1 MSVMILVIAA
11 LACSVASADANVTV
25 FPVPDAD
32 GDAPYVV
39 TVGGVSVPVE
49 KCGAVLPVYYARVV
63 VSGTQ
68 RASVAAP
75 ETPDARF
82 DLLPE
87 RLRADVCAT
96 PGRIAFDVRE
106 RGPYAMTVWKDTEE
120 LPSFI
125 LVVED
130 ASDVREAPVHD
141 NLHRLEPGP
150 DGLDTAR
157 IQAALDACADAA
169 GGGAVI
175 FEPGVYTT
183 GSVTV
188 GPNTTMYFAPG
199 VLVRA
204 APDRDKITDRGIFHF
219 TRADNSRLYG
229 HGVIDGHGHVLR
241 LEQELSAQIIRAS
254 TSTNLVIEDVTLRN
268 APGWTFL
275 IRGCR
280 GVRVDNVKLFSD
292 WAVANND
299 GINPE
304 SSEDVLITRYFGH
317 GSDDTIA
324 VKTLPGEGY
333 WVNDGAAR
341 NITVRDSVVMCRK
354 TALKAG
360 TETNR
365 DIENIL
371 FENID
376 VIHSSRGLGIWMR
389 DGATIRNVV
398 FRDIRM
404 HLREIEGEH
413 MSGEPFRVVI
423 QKRHGLGTIED
434 ITYENIRTTAPFRAL
449 IQGRADRSVGRLVFR
464 DIAIDVTDRVLKR
477 DPAPVFEIR
486 HAEDIQFEDV
496 VVRWATDDRTP
507 WSGLF
512 DIEDSGVIATEGVT
526 VE

>member
-1 MSVMILVIAA
+1 MIMVLLLVMLAVGVGAA
-11 LACSVASADANVTV
+11 ADVTP
-25 FPVPDAD
+25 FPVPDAAP
-32 GDAPYVV
+32 DAPYTVV
-39 TVGGVSVPVE
+39 VGDVAVPVE
-49 KCGAVLPVYYARVV
+49 KCGAVLPVYYARAV
-63 VSGTQ
+63 VSGAH
-68 RASVAAP
+68 RAEVTATASP
-75 ETPDARF
+75 GARF
-82 DLLPE
+82 VLLPE
-87 RLRADVCAT
+87 RLRANVSET
-96 PGRIAFDVRE
+96 PGRIAFDVIG
-106 RGPYAMTVWKDTEE
+106 RGPYAMTVWADGVE

-130 ASDVREAPVHD
+130 VADVRDAPAHER
-141 NLHRLEPGP
+141 LYRLEPVGA
-150 DGLDTAR
+150 GLDTAR
-157 IQAALDACADAA
+157 IQAALDACADAPD
-169 GGGAVI
+169 GGAVI
-175 FEPGVYTT
+175 FTPGIYTT

-188 GPNTTMYFAPG
+188 GPNTVVYFAPG
-199 VLVRA
+199 ALVRA
-204 APDRDKITDRGIFHF
+204 ASDRDLITDRGIFHF
-219 TRADNSRLYG
+219 TRADNSRMYG

-304 SSEDVLITRYFGH
+304 SSEDVTITRYFGH

-365 DIENIL
+365 DIENLL

-376 VIHSSRGLGIWMR
+376 IIHSARGLGIWMR
-389 DGATIRNVV
+389 DGAAIRNVV

-404 HLREIEGEH
+404 HLREIDGEY

-423 QKRHGLGTIED
+423 QKRHGLGTIEN
-434 ITYENIRTTAPFRAL
+434 IRYENITTNAPFRAL
-449 IQGRADRSVGRLVFR
+449 IQGRADRRAGGLLFK
-464 DIAIDVTDRVLKR
+464 DIVIDVSDRLIKR
-477 DPAPVFEIR
+477 DPAPVFRIE
-486 HAEDIQFEDV
+486 HAENVRFENV
-496 VVRWATDDRTP
+496 TARWATDDREP

-512 DIEDSGVIATEGVT
+512 EIEDSDDIATGGAVLQ
-526 VE
+526 